1 MAQGTGVGAAVAAAY
16 EVYDQTYLDLPTL
29 PLAVVGAALGI
40 FVSFRTNSAY
50 DRWWE
55 GRKLWGR
62 MINESRHWASQI
74 ASYVQDDELRRRLVR
89 VARAFLLKSAELA
102 ERRRAGDPV
111 RKCAACAV
119 EAVKSQLALGIEG
132 PDAKRQRV

>member
-1 MAQGTGVGAAVAAAY
+1 HRLDTLLPDSGHSKINPSDAY
-16 EVYDQTYLDLPTL
+16 HYAMDLVRSMEWIAKLVSDPCHNIHKMRKKAEL
-29 PLAVVGAALGI
+29 LNVEIGEAL
-40 FVSFRTNSAY
+40 TQQ
-50 DRWWE
+50 
-55 GRKLWGR
+55 L
-62 MINESRHWASQI
+62 Q
-74 ASYVQDDELRRRLVR
+74 RRLVR
-89 VARAFLLKSAELA
+89 VARTFLLKSAELA